1 MIQELLNEGVDM
13 DFSEKV
19 KKVRALLMLSQEDLA
34 KQIGVSRVTITR
46 WESQGAHPKFLA
58 LNKFETFCKNK
69 GINL

>member
-1 MIQELLNEGVDM
+1 MIQELFNEGVDM